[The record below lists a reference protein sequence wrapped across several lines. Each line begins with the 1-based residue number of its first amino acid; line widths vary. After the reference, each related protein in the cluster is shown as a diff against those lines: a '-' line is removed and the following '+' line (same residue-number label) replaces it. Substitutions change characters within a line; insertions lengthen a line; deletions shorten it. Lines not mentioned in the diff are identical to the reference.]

1 MNRKILAAADRCRRG
16 GPFADAVERENDG
29 TIERRGIERRCRVAQ
44 MMLAEGK
51 PLLPIDLGRDRLELV
66 REQ

>member
-1 MNRKILAAADRCRRG
+1 MNGKILAAADRCRRS
-16 GPFADAVERENDG
+16 GPLADAVERENDG

-51 PLLPIDLGRDRLELV
+51 PLLPIDLGCDRLELA

>member
-16 GPFADAVERENDG
+16 GPLADAVERENDG

-44 MMLAEGK
+44 MMLAE
-51 PLLPIDLGRDRLELV
+51 E
-66 REQ
+66 